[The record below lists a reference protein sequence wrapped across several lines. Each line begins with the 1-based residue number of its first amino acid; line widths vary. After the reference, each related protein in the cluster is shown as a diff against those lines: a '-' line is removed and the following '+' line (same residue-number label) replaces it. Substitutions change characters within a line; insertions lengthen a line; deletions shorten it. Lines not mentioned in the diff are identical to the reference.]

1 MSLPSPNLDE
11 RTFTELY
18 EDAKKL
24 IPRFAPDW
32 TDHNASDPGITLVE
46 LLAWLAEAQ
55 QYYLNRTRNEHYL
68 KFLKLL
74 GVRLKSAQPAKSEVA
89 YQFMDS
95 FQKEV
100 IIPKGTRLS
109 AKEVIFETGETL
121 TVLPSRLKK
130 VISVSDRGL
139 TDNSEANSTDGL
151 YYFAFGEEA
160 KKGGSLYIGFDPE
173 RPLPANKLVVLTFSL
188 LGDGITSTKPRKLLP
203 PVEIA
208 CEYLKKDRNS
218 SGVWAPLK
226 ILKDTALML
235 TKSGKLYFFA
245 PRDMEKRSLFHSE
258 EDHYWLR
265 ATIKKGEYELVPKLY
280 SILLNTVTV
289 LQKKTL
295 SEVFTFSGTSQK
307 KYTFDA
313 SYLNLK
319 GINDI
324 QILKENGFWRDLS
337 EYSIEKDELQCRV
350 SITFKGEVP
359 EKGRKNIRLISW
371 QPGFAEKGLIGAG
384 NGLPNQKLTLDNK
397 FVLPDRIILQV
408 GEEAEENGTKEIN
421 WRDWIRVD
429 DFDASGPVDQHFV
442 LDEEKGEIFFGN
454 GLNGAIPPMPSD
466 SEIKNIRLVSFQ
478 TGGGSSGNIPQYSIN
493 ETISLT
499 GYNNTVLKATNY
511 FMAAGGEDKETS
523 EEAKFRLRK
532 ELKAGYRAV
541 TSQDYERLALAAPG
555 VKVARAKAVPLFCS
569 EAKNYPQEI
578 QPGVVTIVVVPDSG
592 KAKSIP
598 GTAFLQNV
606 HNYLC
611 SHRLITTKIC
621 LIPPLYIEVGVT
633 AQVIIK
639 SGYSQSNLE
648 LKIKEELDRFLH
660 PLTGGMDGKGW
671 PFGRSI
677 YQSEIYQAIVNLPG
691 VDYVNEIVLSA
702 GTGAESDGKGNYS
715 IPPQGL
721 ICPGEH
727 VVEIVADKSA
737 CRAKGAR

>member
-1 MSLPSPNLDE
+1 MSLPLPNLDD
-11 RTFTELY
+11 RIFTELY

-24 IPRFAPDW
+24 IPRFAQNW

-55 QYYLNRTRNEHYL
+55 QYYLNRIRNEHYL

-74 GVRLKSAQPAKSEVA
+74 GIRLKSAQPAKSEVT

-100 IIPKGTRLS
+100 IIPKGTMLS
-109 AKEVIFETGETL
+109 AKEVIFETGDTL

-160 KKGGSLYIGFDPE
+160 KKGSSLYIGFDPQ
-173 RPLPANKLVVLTFSL
+173 RPLPANKLIVLTFSL
-188 LGDGITSTKPRKLLP
+188 LGSSITSTKPRKVLP

-208 CEYLKKDRNS
+208 WEYLKKDRNS

-226 ILKDTALML
+226 ISRDNTLML
-235 TKSGKLYFFA
+235 ARSGKLYFFA
-245 PRDMEKRSLFHSE
+245 PRDMEKRSLYHSE

-265 ATIKKGEYELVPKLY
+265 AAIKKGEYELVPKLY

-289 LQKKTL
+289 IQRKTL
-295 SEVFTFSGTSQK
+295 SEVCTFSGTGQK
-307 KYTFDA
+307 KYTFEA

-319 GINDI
+319 GVNDI
-324 QILKENGFWRDLS
+324 QILKENGSWRDLS
-337 EYSIEKDELQCRV
+337 EYSIEKDELQGRV
-350 SITFKGEVP
+350 SISFKGEVP
-359 EKGRKNIRLISW
+359 EKGHKNIRLISW
-371 QPGFAEKGLIGAG
+371 QPGFAEKGLIGSG
-384 NGLPNQKLTLDNK
+384 NGLPNQKMTLDDK
-397 FVLPDRIILQV
+397 SIIPDGIILQV
-408 GEEAEENGTKEIN
+408 GEETEENGTKEIN
-421 WRDWIRVD
+421 WRDWIRAD
-429 DFDASGPVDQHFV
+429 DFDASGPVDQHYV

-454 GLNGAIPPMPSD
+454 GLNGAIPPMPSNSD
-466 SEIKNIRLVSFQ
+466 IKNIRLVSIQ
-478 TGGGSSGNIPQYSIN
+478 TGGGSAGNIPQYSIN
-493 ETISLT
+493 EIISPA
-499 GYNNTVLKATNY
+499 GSNTVLKAINY
-511 FMAAGGEDKETS
+511 FMAAGGEDKETP
-523 EEAKFRLRK
+523 EAAKVRLRK

-541 TSQDYERLALAAPG
+541 TSRDYERLALAAPG
-555 VKVARAKAVPLFCS
+555 VKVAKAKAVPLFCS
-569 EAKNYPQEI
+569 EEENYPQKTK
-578 QPGVVTIVVVPDSG
+578 PGVVTIVIVPDSE

-611 SHRLITTKIC
+611 CHRLITTKIC

-639 SGYSQSNLE
+639 SGYSQLSLE

-660 PLTGGMDGKGW
+660 PLTGGTDGKGW

-702 GTGAESDGKGNYS
+702 GIGAESDGKGNYS

-727 VVEIVADKSA
+727 VIEIIADKSA